1 MPATTLETSAD
12 HLALQLASEPAVIEL
27 REARAALDS
36 DTEARS
42 LVERYQ
48 QTHLELATR
57 QRSGDVLT
65 DEQISAFQDLQVAI
79 QSHPTISRLVDAEQ
93 DATAMLTAV
102 AAEIDEHS
110 GIDFTRLAAR
120 GGC

>member
-1 MPATTLETSAD
+1 MAATTLETSAD
-12 HLALQLASEPAVIEL
+12 HLALQLAYEPAVIEL

-48 QTHLELATR
+48 QTHLELATK
-57 QRSGDVLT
+57 QRAGDVLT
-65 DEQISAFQDLQVAI
+65 DEQISVFQGLQASI
-79 QSHPTISRLVDAEQ
+79 QSHPTIRRLVEAEQ

-102 AAEIDEHS
+102 AAEIDEHA